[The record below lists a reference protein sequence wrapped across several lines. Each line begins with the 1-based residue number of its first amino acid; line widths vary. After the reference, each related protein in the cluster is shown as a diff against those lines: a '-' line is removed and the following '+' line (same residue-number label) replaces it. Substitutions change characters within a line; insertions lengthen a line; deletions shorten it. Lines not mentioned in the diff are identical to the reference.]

1 MNYQHYETGPSKN
14 MMMNYTYSKIL
25 EAEGFLTDLEG
36 RTVFSASETIYYSFL
51 KSGAKDDELHRA
63 YLQIQKSDIEQLQE
77 SLDLLI

>member
-36 RTVFSASETIYYSFL
+36 RTVFSASETIYYSF
-51 KSGAKDDELHRA
+51 
-63 YLQIQKSDIEQLQE
+63 
-77 SLDLLI
+77 

>member
-63 YLQIQKSDIEQLQE
+63 YLQIQNPI
-77 SLDLLI
+77 